1 LQWIA
6 SVVLLIG
13 FWSTAASQSALQSQ
27 ITALEATRASSTG
40 EVDKLRKRVDDVER
54 EKRDLVGIISRLKQE
69 NESREGMENVIH
81 PFLVLMLLYYIEE
94 IQTLRTNL
102 KEARQDYQ
110 SLETQLREV
119 RSAETSTKVMRS
131 NTDT

>member
-1 LQWIA
+1 M
-6 SVVLLIG
+6 LLIG